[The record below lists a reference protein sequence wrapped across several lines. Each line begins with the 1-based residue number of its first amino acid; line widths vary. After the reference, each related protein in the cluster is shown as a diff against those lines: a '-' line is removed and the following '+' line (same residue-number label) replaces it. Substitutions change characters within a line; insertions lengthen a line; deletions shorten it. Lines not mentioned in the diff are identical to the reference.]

1 MASAGPC
8 LLSTDVSCDLCVDS
22 ILRFWWLPV
31 ASNSS
36 VLVTSTCSGGRGR
49 YFLEQNDVCSKC
61 GSVARSLW
69 HRRLVRVRASVL
81 ALLEFPHC
89 CRKGFVLFAGAMAL
103 ATVIALKATGWVSE
117 DMLGAFFPNMQWL
130 LTLNISA
137 TALSLL
143 CSLFIFVLAS

>member
-1 MASAGPC
+1 
-8 LLSTDVSCDLCVDS
+8 
-22 ILRFWWLPV
+22 
-31 ASNSS
+31 
-36 VLVTSTCSGGRGR
+36 
-49 YFLEQNDVCSKC
+49 
-61 GSVARSLW
+61 
-69 HRRLVRVRASVL
+69 
-81 ALLEFPHC
+81 
-89 CRKGFVLFAGAMAL
+89 MAL